1 MLSGLTLT
9 TNTGGKCYLHF
20 IDKKSRAPRT
30 QMIVPSL
37 TSHNSRAISYALS
50 SLYLKT
56 GHACIKP
63 FTQVKLIHLA
73 LLNAS
78 AL

>member
-20 IDKKSRAPRT
+20 IDKKSQAPRR
-30 QMIVPSL
+30 QMIVQSL
-37 TSHNSRAISYALS
+37 IIAELRISYALS

-73 LLNAS
+73 PLNAS